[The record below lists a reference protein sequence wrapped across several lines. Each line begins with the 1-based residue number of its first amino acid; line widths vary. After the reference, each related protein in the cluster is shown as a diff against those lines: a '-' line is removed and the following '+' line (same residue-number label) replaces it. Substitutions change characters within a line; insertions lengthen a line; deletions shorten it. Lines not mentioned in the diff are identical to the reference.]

1 MSKELTSTPNPRRG
15 SDLYEFCSFRFDP
28 DNRVLQRAGGP
39 ISLTPKALEVLLV
52 LVQNGSQLTT
62 KEELMSRVWGDSF
75 VEDAN
80 LTVTISAL
88 RRQLGDAPEGQQY
101 IETVQRSGYRFGVPV
116 QLTSS
121 GPRVA
126 DEHLP
131 LTVQA
136 GPQAAA
142 VDTSLS
148 PTTLTPINASREPH
162 SIRTRG
168 WIISVIAAV
177 LLLLLAATYMHRS
190 RSRSDQI
197 SPHVRRL
204 AILPFQ
210 NLQENEASD
219 FLGFSL
225 ADAIIT
231 KLGYVQSLTVRP
243 SYSVR
248 KYRGQAGD
256 IAKIASE
263 LNVDTLLTGTFLHQG
278 DDLRIACQLV
288 EVKTESIL
296 WKGAFDLKYDNLLT
310 VQDRVAQEVIRGL
323 EITLSASE
331 TQRLKMDEAVSP
343 LAYEYYLR
351 GVDDYS
357 RGEFLMAVKMLER
370 ATELA
375 PRHALSWAN
384 LGKSYSAIASFQSG
398 GIEQYRKAEAALE
411 QALRL
416 QPDGIDSHIYMAN
429 LLTDTGR
436 VERAVPL
443 LREALRTNSNNA
455 ETHWELGY
463 AYRFAG
469 LLPES
474 ITECEQ
480 ARKLDPVV
488 KLNSSAMNGYLY
500 TGQYDRFLESLPK
513 GSNAA
518 LIVFY
523 RGLGEYYKHD
533 WQQAEEDF
541 NHAFELDRTVLQ
553 AQIGHTIALGMRH
566 QQSEAVTELEAL
578 ERRIDEHGTVDPEA
592 LYKVAQAH
600 AILGSKQAALRVL
613 KQSIANGF
621 FPYPYLQNDPL
632 LDPIR
637 GEAGFAQL
645 LNSARQR
652 HEAFKSRFGKD

>member
-1 MSKELTSTPNPRRG
+1 M
-15 SDLYEFCSFRFDP
+15 YEFCSFRFDF
-28 DNRVLQRAGGP
+28 DNRLLQRAGEP
-39 ISLTPKALEVLLV
+39 ISLTPKALEVLLI
-52 LVQNGSQLTT
+52 LMQNGSQLTT

-101 IETVQRSGYRFGVPV
+101 IETVPRSGYRFGVPV
-116 QLTSS
+116 QFTSGDARGAQRPVALT
-121 GPRVA
+121 GRP
-126 DEHLP
+126 DLK
-131 LTVQA
+131 
-136 GPQAAA
+136 AA
-142 VDTSLS
+142 VEAEDLSIPSIATTVEKERQSSRAQGWLIRAIVVVSL
-148 PTTLTPINASREPH
+148 LL
-162 SIRTRG
+162 
-168 WIISVIAAV
+168 VIAIYVA
-177 LLLLLAATYMHRS
+177 HRDK
-190 RSRSDQI
+190 RHSDQAL
-197 SPHVRRL
+197 PQVRRL

-210 NLQENEASD
+210 NLQENQSSD

-231 KLGYVQSLTVRP
+231 KLGYFQALTVRP

-248 KYRGQAGD
+248 KYRGQVD

-263 LNVDTLLTGTFLHQG
+263 LNVDTLLTGTFLHEG

-296 WKGAFDLKYDNLLT
+296 WKGAFDVKYDNLLT
-310 VQDRVAQEVIRGL
+310 VQDRVAREVIRGL

-331 TQRLKMDEAVSP
+331 AQRLKLNEVVSP

-357 RGEFLMAVKMLER
+357 RGDFLMAVKMLER
-370 ATELA
+370 SAELA
-375 PRHALSWAN
+375 PHYALSWAN
-384 LGKSYSAIASFQSG
+384 LGKSYSANASFQSG
-398 GIEQYRKAEAALE
+398 GAEQYRKAQAALE

-416 QPDGIDSHIYMAN
+416 QPDGIDAHIYMAN

-436 VERAVPL
+436 VEQAVPL

-455 ETHWELGY
+455 EIHWELGY

-469 LLPES
+469 LLQES
-474 ITECEQ
+474 ISESEL

-488 KLNSSAMNGYLY
+488 KLNSSALNGYLY

-513 GSNAA
+513 GSDAA

-523 RGLGEYYKHD
+523 RGFGEYYKHD
-533 WQQAEEDF
+533 WQQAEQGFD
-541 NHAFELDRTVLQ
+541 HAFELDRTVLQ
-553 AQIGHTIALGMRH
+553 AQIGRIIALGMRR
-566 QQSEAVTELEAL
+566 QQSEAVAELDAL
-578 ERRIDEHGTVDPEA
+578 EHRIDERGTVDPEA
-592 LYKVAQAH
+592 LYKVAQAYV
-600 AILGSKQAALRVL
+600 ILGSKQAALRVL

-621 FPYPYLQNDPL
+621 FSYPYLQNDPL
-632 LDPIR
+632 LDSIR

-645 LNSARQR
+645 LDNARQR
-652 HEAFKSRFGKD
+652 HDAFKSRFGKD